1 MDLINSLLP
10 EIEQFQILGY
20 WVLFLIALLE
30 SLAFVGMLVPGTFF
44 IILFGSLAANG
55 YFSLVGLI
63 WFTVAGAALGDI
75 GSYFL
80 GKRGIGFFSEDNRIF
95 RTGYLERGKA
105 FFRKHGARS
114 IFLGRFVGPLRPVI
128 PFIAGLSAMET
139 GKFCFWDI
147 LTVVVWAVLHLYLG
161 YLLGHAWRLAEVW
174 LTRIGIFLAAAAI
187 FLFCGYLLKRFLFK
201 KGKLLFAFLGSL
213 LMSAQQSISARPAVR
228 TFVANHPR
236 TVAFLQNRLHTRD
249 FSGLP
254 LTLLGIAFL
263 YTLLLLMGVI
273 GEVVKAEVIVT
284 IDKNVE
290 SLLFVF
296 RDPLLVEIFL
306 WITVL
311 GKLKIVLCL
320 AIAATLLFKI
330 WQRESFIVPLWIT
343 TGGSYLFIML
353 GKVTLHRPRPAELA
367 VYSEPFSS
375 FPSGHATIAMA
386 LLGYMAYSLCRETDS
401 WKNRINTCFVAGVLI
416 LLVGFSRLYLGVHY
430 LSDVL
435 GGSLLGLLW
444 LMIGICIQ
452 ELRRTPAAATPAPVA
467 STLGLRILTA
477 VILFSASGYYLYSA
491 RSFHPPRQV
500 PEQGQATIIVENK
513 IGKIFTLYRLPVYTE
528 SVMGKKQE
536 PLNLLII
543 AKNKETLSQ
552 VLTRAGWR
560 KADAVGFLSL
570 ARAVNAFIFNKSYP
584 LAPITPAF
592 WNNRVNDLN
601 FVKPSAKHTVRRRH
615 EARFWRTDFRMEDG
629 RRIFL
634 GLARLSVST
643 GWWIIPIPT
652 EGHHPDRERDA
663 LLRELVQ
670 AGAVESY
677 NKFRVV
683 PPVSMKTF
691 TGQLFQTDGYMYMI
705 ELK

>member
-55 YFSLVGLI
+55 YFSLVSLI

-80 GKRGIGFFSEDNRIF
+80 GKRGTGFFSEDNMIF
-95 RTGYLERGKA
+95 KTSYLERGKT
-105 FFRKHGARS
+105 FFQKHGARS
-114 IFLGRFVGPLRPVI
+114 IFIGRFIGPLRPVI
-128 PFIAGLSAMET
+128 PFIAGLSGMET

-147 LTVVVWAVLHLYLG
+147 LTIVLWAFLHLYLG
-161 YLLGHAWRLAEVW
+161 YLLGNAWRLAEVW

-187 FLFCGYLLKRFLFK
+187 SLFCGYLLKRFLFK

-213 LMSAQQSISARPAVR
+213 LKSVTQSVAARPAVR
-228 TFVANHPR
+228 TFAANHPR

-254 LTLLGIAFL
+254 LTLLSIAFI

-273 GEVVKAEVIVT
+273 GEVVKAEVIVS

-296 RDPLLVEIFL
+296 RDPVLVKIFL

-320 AIAATLLFKI
+320 AVAASLLFKI
-330 WQRESFIVPLWIT
+330 WHRETFITPLWMTIA
-343 TGGSYLFIML
+343 GSYLFIML
-353 GKVTLHRPRPAELA
+353 GKVTLHRPRPADLA

-375 FPSGHATIAMA
+375 FPSGHSTIAMA
-386 LLGYMAYSLCRETDS
+386 LIGYIAYCLCRETDS
-401 WKNRINTCFVAGVLI
+401 WKNRINTSFVAGIVI
-416 LLVGFSRLYLGVHY
+416 LLVGFSRMYLGVHY

-435 GGSLLGLLW
+435 GGFLLGLLW
-444 LMIGICIQ
+444 LMIGICIR
-452 ELRRTPAAATPAPVA
+452 ELRRLPADVCPAPV
-467 STLGLRILTA
+467 SPTLGPRLSTAAIL
-477 VILFSASGYYLYSA
+477 VFASGFYLYSA
-491 RSFHPPRQV
+491 WSFHPTRLA
-500 PEQGQATIIVENK
+500 PEEGKAIIIPENE
-513 IGKIFTLYRLPVYTE
+513 IGKFFEIYSLPVWTE
-528 SVMGKKQE
+528 SVMGKKEE
-536 PLNLLII
+536 PLNLLIT
-543 AKNKETLSQ
+543 AKNEETLSQ
-552 VLTRAGWR
+552 ALTRAGWR
-560 KADAVGFLSL
+560 QADEVGFFSL
-570 ARAVNAFIFNKSYP
+570 ARAVNAFIFNKNYS

-592 WNNRVNDLN
+592 WNDRANDLN
-601 FVKPSAKHTVRRRH
+601 FVEPTAKHTIRRRH
-615 EARFWRTDFRMEDG
+615 EARFWRTDFRMQDG

-634 GLARLSVST
+634 GIATLSESF
-643 GWWIIPIPT
+643 GWWTIPAR
-652 EGHHPDRERDA
+652 GHYPDRERDG
-663 LLRELVQ
+663 LLRELLQ

-677 NKFRVV
+677 DKCRLV

-691 TGQLFQTDGYMYMI
+691 TGRRFQTDGYLYI
-705 ELK
+705 IQLK